1 MVWKHGTP
9 GDLYTPPN
17 PWRHESPRE
26 SPADCMGVLHFH
38 LSVTEIKESHTS
50 IQKDSHQEKP
60 FGYCTKSE
68 KKTGMFV
75 RTYVHTY
82 MVISCPQGTH
92 IHMYVLAVL

>member
-17 PWRHESPRE
+17 PWRRESPGE
-26 SPADCMGVLHFH
+26 SPADGMGALHFH
-38 LSVTEIKESHTS
+38 LSVTKIKESHAHLR
-50 IQKDSHQEKP
+50 KDSHQEKP
-60 FGYCTKSE
+60 FGSGTKSR
-68 KKTGMFV
+68 KNQV
-75 RTYVHTY
+75 CLYVHTY